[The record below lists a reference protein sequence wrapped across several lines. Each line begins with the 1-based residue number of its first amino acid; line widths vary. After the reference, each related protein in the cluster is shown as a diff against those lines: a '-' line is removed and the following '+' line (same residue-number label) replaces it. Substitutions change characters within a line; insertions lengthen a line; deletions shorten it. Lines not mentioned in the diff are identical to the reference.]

1 MRRLALAASPEVK
14 GTIYTIGHSTR
25 SIDEFIALLE
35 ENAIDLLIDVRRFPG
50 SKRYPHFGKEQLPQH
65 LHRAGI
71 DYEHAEVFGGRRR
84 PAETSANDFWR
95 NDQFRG
101 YADHMSSQ
109 EFQRAL
115 DQVVARAGE
124 RVQAVMCAEAVP
136 WRCHRQLLADALIA
150 RGLQVLDIINAG
162 EARQRTL
169 HPSAQVLADGR
180 VIYPAAGAQM
190 DLL

>member
-1 MRRLALAASPEVK
+1 MK

-25 SIDEFIALLE
+25 TIEEFIALLK

-65 LHRAGI
+65 LYAAGI
-71 DYEHAEVFGGRRR
+71 DYQHEEVFGGRRPPSR
-84 PAETSANDFWR
+84 ESPNNFWR

-101 YADHMSSQ
+101 YADHMSSP

-115 DQVVARAGE
+115 EQVAARAAE
-124 RVQAVMCAEAVP
+124 RTQAVMCAEAVP
-136 WRCHRQLLADALIA
+136 WRCHRQLLADALIG
-150 RGLQVLDIINAG
+150 RGVQVRDIINAG
-162 EARQRTL
+162 EARERQL
-169 HPSAQVLADGR
+169 HPNAQVLEDGR